1 MPSRKSFEPSISV
14 TRALRASRASE
25 VAICHGGITAPETVA
40 ALRRS
45 IMLVGAVGGN
55 TDMPTARGEFG
66 GLRNTHMTQ
75 NGHTLSSV
83 KYPENCGA
91 PRGFDGKGPPGI
103 IMPA

>member
-14 TRALRASRASE
+14 TRALSASRASE

-45 IMLVGAVGGN
+45 IMLVGAVSGN

-66 GLRNTHMTQ
+66 VLRNTHMTQ

-83 KYPENCGA
+83 KYPENCVASRRFDVKA
-91 PRGFDGKGPPGI
+91 PTD
-103 IMPA
+103 IMMLA